1 MKFWYNVKERNDRM
15 DTILI
20 IGGGP
25 SGIVASIYA
34 KKEHNRVIVLE
45 KNAHPLKKLLMTGN
59 GKCNY
64 LNEVIGTSFYH
75 SQNID
80 VVSELLKDQNIQ
92 DVHSFFDSIGI
103 VPKIKNGYYYP
114 FSGQA
119 TTIQNALI
127 KEAMDRGVEILCN
140 EEVTDILKESNH
152 FIVSTKN
159 HSYDGD
165 KVVLASGSCAVPK
178 TGSDGFGYSLLEQ
191 FGHTL
196 VKPLPALV
204 QLTSNHPYQKDW
216 DGVRSDAILEL
227 FEDGKYISREE
238 GEVQL
243 TSYGI
248 SGICTFNLSH
258 FVTRGLALGK
268 KEEIHINFVPFID
281 TLVTPWMDQ
290 YSKTNSHKN
299 LRELLE
305 GFLNYKIVTVLLKT
319 LGYKGEEEY
328 SSLSNEDKC
337 KICRSLSSFS
347 IEITGTKD
355 FDSCQV
361 CNGGIVLTEID
372 SHTMES
378 KKVKD
383 LYIVGELLDMNG
395 NCGGYNLTTC
405 WISGIL
411 AGRSIGDSCD

>member
-1 MKFWYNVKERNDRM
+1 M
-15 DTILI
+15 DTIII

-25 SGIVASIYA
+25 SGIAASIYA
-34 KKEHNRVIVLE
+34 KKDHNRVIVLE
-45 KNAHPLKKLLMTGN
+45 KNPTPLKKLLMTGN

-64 LNEVIGTSFYH
+64 LNEEYSVSFYH
-75 SQNID
+75 SQNIEIVD
-80 VVSELLKDQNIQ
+80 QIIGSQNIE
-92 DVHSFFDSIGI
+92 DVRSFFDSIGI

-119 TTIQNALI
+119 TTIQNALL

-140 EEVTDILKESNH
+140 EEVTVVQKGKDL
-152 FIVSTKN
+152 FVVTTKN
-159 HSYDGD
+159 HSYQGN
-165 KVVLASGSCAVPK
+165 KVVLASGSCAAPK

-216 DGVRSDAILEL
+216 DGVRSDVVLEL
-227 FEDGKYISREE
+227 FEDGKYCSREE

-258 FVTRGLALGK
+258 FVTRGLDLGK
-268 KEEIHINFVPFID
+268 REEIHINFVPFID

-305 GFLNYKIVTVLLKT
+305 GFLNYKIVTVFLKT
-319 LGYKGEEEY
+319 LGFKGEENY
-328 SSLSNEDKC
+328 SSLSNEEKC

-347 IEITGTKD
+347 LEITGTKD

-361 CNGGIVLTEID
+361 CNGGVVLNEID
-372 SHTMES
+372 PQTMES
-378 KKVKD
+378 KKIPG

-411 AGRSIGDSCD
+411 AGRNIGDSCD